1 MTATDADT
9 DLPAASSDAVEDFV
23 ITENVE
29 SELYEATVN
38 GKLAAGLLYSR
49 TGDRVLLLATPVFP
63 EFRGKGVAA
72 RLAGGR
78 PQQSPRGQEDRD
90 GLVPLRRRVHP
101 RSSGVCGCRRHAVP
115 LATPRTPPLI
125 VIRTRGEP
133 TWQPSN

>member
-1 MTATDADT
+1 MKHPDGMIGLTATDADT

-49 TGDRVLLLATPVFP
+49 TGDRVLLLATSVFP

-72 RLAGGR
+72 RLLGGVLNSLR
-78 PQQSPRGQEDRD
+78 EDKKT
-90 GLVPLRRRVHP
+90 
-101 RSSGVCGCRRHAVP
+101 
-115 LATPRTPPLI
+115 ATVSCPFAAAYLSLI
-125 VIRTRGEP
+125 HI
-133 TWQPSN
+133 

>member
-1 MTATDADT
+1 MKHPDGMIGLTATDADT

-49 TGDRVLLLATPVFP
+49 TGDRVLLLATSVFP

-72 RLAGGR
+72 RLLGGVLDSLREDKKTATVSCPFAAAYIR
-78 PQQSPRGQEDRD
+78 P
-90 GLVPLRRRVHP
+90 HP
-101 RSSGVCGCRRHAVP
+101 EYADVVD
-115 LATPRTPPLI
+115 
-125 VIRTRGEP
+125 TRFPGNP
-133 TWQPSN
+133 HGHHH

>member
-1 MTATDADT
+1 MKHPDGMIGLTATDADT

-49 TGDRVLLLATPVFP
+49 TGDRVLLLATSVFP

-72 RLAGGR
+72 RLLGGVLNSLR
-78 PQQSPRGQEDRD
+78 EDKK
-90 GLVPLRRRVHP
+90 L
-101 RSSGVCGCRRHAVP
+101 S
-115 LATPRTPPLI
+115 LI
-125 VIRTRGEP
+125 HI
-133 TWQPSN
+133 